1 MGLMDII
8 KGIGRL
14 PGALNEA
21 RYEHGTM
28 RVPANSQPLPQIPAG
43 TNPDDLVTIGFDPDT
58 GEPVQIPQSELGNYN
73 LNVGSGQVMQDK
85 KVRTGRKSGFGQFLS
100 QGLPRML
107 DAGIAAATS
116 RGDGTG
122 GALAVLK
129 GMDIGSDRLQKR
141 DMLAYQQARQRMQDQ
156 SMMEDRA
163 ARAEENR
170 MQAEMYRRRMDG
182 SVGGGGA
189 TQRDPTTW
197 EAELVQMHRS
207 AIQSGD
213 MEKANAV
220 ADKLDELRNGRK
232 QASEQQEKV
241 PYFQTFDQMLMWRW
255 QHATDPA
262 EKAQLEAQ
270 IKAKMAGQGGSARPP
285 AAIKPEWVD
294 GPNGTQ
300 QGVIIRPDQNGNPV
314 VTKIHGAT
322 RTKPGK
328 TGSGGGR
335 KPAGGMTS
343 TKADEIE
350 NDKAKDLAKAQKEF
364 DDEIKD
370 LPAQIDLSNA
380 DEKTKSKYA
389 SYDVRR
395 AEAVRRLARA
405 KAAAQSRY
413 EQRIKA
419 AGGSITETWNPDQQ
433 APAAAS
439 TGGNPWDR
447 WK

>member
-8 KGIGRL
+8 KGIGRI

-21 RYEHGTM
+21 RYEHETVK
-28 RVPANSQPLPQIPAG
+28 VPAAGQPIPQIPTG
-43 TNPDDLVTIGFDPDT
+43 TNPDDLVTIGFNPDT
-58 GEPVQIPQSELGNYN
+58 GEPIQIPQSELGNYN
-73 LNVGSGQVMQDK
+73 LNVGNGQVMQDK
-85 KVRTGRKSGFGQFLS
+85 KVRTGGQSKFGQFLS

-141 DMLAYQQARQRMQDQ
+141 DMLAYQQQRQRMQDQ

-182 SVGGGGA
+182 SVGGVSAAPKDPLALLRERAKEAGLVPGTKEYQDFMLRGGA
-189 TQRDPTTW
+189 QPHQDP
-197 EAELVQMHRS
+197 
-207 AIQSGD
+207 
-213 MEKANAV
+213 EK
-220 ADKLDELRNGRK
+220 KT
-232 QASEQQEKV
+232 
-241 PYFQTFDQMLMWRW
+241 PFFQTVDQLMMWRW
-255 QHATDPA
+255 QNETDPVA
-262 EKAQLEAQ
+262 KAQIWEQ
-270 IKAKMAGQGGSARPP
+270 IKAKMAGQGGSTRPP
-285 AAIKPEWVD
+285 AAITPQWVD

-300 QGVIIRPDQNGNPV
+300 QGVTIQMGPDGKPV
-314 VTKIHGAT
+314 LTQIPGAT

-328 TGSGGGR
+328 TGSGGG
-335 KPAGGMTS
+335 KKAAGGMTAA
-343 TKADEIE
+343 KADQIE
-350 NDKAKDLAKAQKEF
+350 NDKAKDLAKAKAAYDKEISDVSTRDGAAKRLIEAQK
-364 DDEIKD
+364 
-370 LPAQIDLSNA
+370 
-380 DEKTKSKYA
+380 
-389 SYDVRR
+389 
-395 AEAVRRLARA
+395 
-405 KAAAQSRY
+405 AAQSRY

-419 AGGSITETWNPDQQ
+419 VGGSITQTWNPDQQ
-433 APAAAS
+433 APAAP